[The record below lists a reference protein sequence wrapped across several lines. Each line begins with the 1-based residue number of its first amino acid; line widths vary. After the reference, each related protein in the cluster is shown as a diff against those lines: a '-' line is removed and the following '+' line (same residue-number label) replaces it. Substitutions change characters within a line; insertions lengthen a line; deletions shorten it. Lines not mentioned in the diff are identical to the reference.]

1 MGISLEELILRQAT
15 GLPVSHLQR
24 EQQASGV
31 MMIPIPHGGILR
43 GVRGVEDARTF
54 PGIDE
59 VTITAPLNNRL
70 VPLPEGESYLGF
82 IFASGETPDK
92 VEQALRQAHAPLQ
105 FQIDE
110 EIRLLVVGNR

>member
-1 MGISLEELILRQAT
+1 MGMSLEELILRQAT

-43 GVRGVEDARTF
+43 GVSGVAEAQVV
-54 PGIDE
+54 PGVDE

-82 IFASGETPDK
+82 IFATGSTPEE
-92 VEQALRQAHAPLQ
+92 VEAALRQAHARLS

-110 EIRLLVVGNR
+110 EIRLAVIGKR